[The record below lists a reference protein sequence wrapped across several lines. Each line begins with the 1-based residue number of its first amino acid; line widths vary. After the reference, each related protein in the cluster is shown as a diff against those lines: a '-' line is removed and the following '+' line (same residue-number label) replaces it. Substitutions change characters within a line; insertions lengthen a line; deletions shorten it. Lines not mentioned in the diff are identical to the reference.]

1 MNRETPKL
9 LVVAGTTMTSEL
21 ARYALKV
28 AVRLDLEIIVLF
40 IVDKQLKKEDIHE
53 YQQARAKFEKMI
65 EKEMAEFSAL
75 AWRSAVKVTTVVDED
90 DRELAI
96 SKIKQQEPEIRI
108 VLSATSRKQLNED
121 FGNGHPRL
129 TVIRRE

>member
-1 MNRETPKL
+1 
-9 LVVAGTTMTSEL
+9 
-21 ARYALKV
+21 
-28 AVRLDLEIIVLF
+28 
-40 IVDKQLKKEDIHE
+40 
-53 YQQARAKFEKMI
+53 MI
-65 EKEMAEFSAL
+65 EKKMAAFSAL

-108 VLSATSRKQLNED
+108 VLSATSRKERNED
-121 FGNGHPRL
+121 SGNGHPRL